1 MQTLY
6 RIDPLL
12 TIKESTYIRLI
23 TRNPKL
29 FSGKKLSVQRG
40 QGLKAEFFM
49 RLIWLAVEHPNLFK
63 KNLPVFIVAGSWDAI
78 AYYSRLG
85 WTVSIPITDSQDY
98 DLLVENTDN
107 NILKVQVK
115 TSRYLTEGGTYQV
128 SLKTCGGNKS
138 GQTIKKMDKNYI
150 DLF

>member
-1 MQTLY
+1 MLS
-6 RIDPLL
+6 RF
-12 TIKESTYIRLI
+12 ESYYPHNIFENVI
-23 TRNPKL
+23 N
-29 FSGKKLSVQRG
+29 SKK
-40 QGLKAEFFM
+40 QGDVGM
-49 RLIWLAVEHPNLFK
+49 CY
-63 KNLPVFIVAGSWDAI
+63 AI

-150 DLF
+150 DLVFVLVDDGSCYSIPTEKIESSGSMNLGDKYSEFKVSLF

>member
-1 MQTLY
+1 MFENV
-6 RIDPLL
+6 IN
-12 TIKESTYIRLI
+12 S
-23 TRNPKL
+23 
-29 FSGKKLSVQRG
+29 KK
-40 QGLKAEFFM
+40 QGDVGM
-49 RLIWLAVEHPNLFK
+49 CY
-63 KNLPVFIVAGSWDAI
+63 AI

-150 DLF
+150 DLVFVLVDDGSCYSIPTEKIESSGSMNLGDKYSEFKVSLYIIWLVNYKDV

>member
-1 MQTLY
+1 MFENV
-6 RIDPLL
+6 IN
-12 TIKESTYIRLI
+12 S
-23 TRNPKL
+23 
-29 FSGKKLSVQRG
+29 KK
-40 QGLKAEFFM
+40 QGDVGM
-49 RLIWLAVEHPNLFK
+49 CY
-63 KNLPVFIVAGSWDAI
+63 AI
-78 AYYSRLG
+78 AYYSKLE

-150 DLF
+150 DLVFVLVDDGSCYSIPTERIESSGSMNLGDKYSEFKVSLF

>member
-1 MQTLY
+1 MFENV
-6 RIDPLL
+6 IN
-12 TIKESTYIRLI
+12 S
-23 TRNPKL
+23 
-29 FSGKKLSVQRG
+29 KK
-40 QGLKAEFFM
+40 QGDVGM
-49 RLIWLAVEHPNLFK
+49 CY
-63 KNLPVFIVAGSWDAI
+63 AI

-138 GQTIKKMDKNYI
+138 GQTIKTMDKNYI
-150 DLF
+150 DLVFVLVDDGSCYSIPTEKIESSGSMNLGDKYSEFKVSLF

>member
-1 MQTLY
+1 MFENV
-6 RIDPLL
+6 IN
-12 TIKESTYIRLI
+12 S
-23 TRNPKL
+23 
-29 FSGKKLSVQRG
+29 KK
-40 QGLKAEFFM
+40 QGDVGM
-49 RLIWLAVEHPNLFK
+49 CY
-63 KNLPVFIVAGSWDAI
+63 AI

-150 DLF
+150 DLVFVLVDDGSCYSIPTEKIESSGSMNLGDKYSEFKVFLF

>member
-1 MQTLY
+1 MFENV
-6 RIDPLL
+6 IN
-12 TIKESTYIRLI
+12 S
-23 TRNPKL
+23 
-29 FSGKKLSVQRG
+29 KK
-40 QGLKAEFFM
+40 QGDVGM
-49 RLIWLAVEHPNLFK
+49 CY
-63 KNLPVFIVAGSWDAI
+63 AI

-150 DLF
+150 DLVFVLVDDGSCYSIPTEKIESSGSMNLEDKYSEFKVSLF

>member
-1 MQTLY
+1 MFENV
-6 RIDPLL
+6 IN
-12 TIKESTYIRLI
+12 S
-23 TRNPKL
+23 
-29 FSGKKLSVQRG
+29 KK
-40 QGLKAEFFM
+40 QGDVGM
-49 RLIWLAVEHPNLFK
+49 CY
-63 KNLPVFIVAGSWDAI
+63 AI

-150 DLF
+150 DLVFVLVDDGSCYSIPTEKTESSGSMNLGDKYSEFKVSLF

>member
-1 MQTLY
+1 MFENV
-6 RIDPLL
+6 IN
-12 TIKESTYIRLI
+12 S
-23 TRNPKL
+23 
-29 FSGKKLSVQRG
+29 KK
-40 QGLKAEFFM
+40 QGDVGM
-49 RLIWLAVEHPNLFK
+49 CY
-63 KNLPVFIVAGSWDAI
+63 AI

-128 SLKTCGGNKS
+128 RLKTCGGNKS

-150 DLF
+150 DLVFVLVDDGSCYSIPTEKIESSGSMNLGDKYSEFKVSLF

>member
-1 MQTLY
+1 MFENV
-6 RIDPLL
+6 IN
-12 TIKESTYIRLI
+12 S
-23 TRNPKL
+23 
-29 FSGKKLSVQRG
+29 KK
-40 QGLKAEFFM
+40 QGDVGM
-49 RLIWLAVEHPNLFK
+49 CY
-63 KNLPVFIVAGSWDAI
+63 AI

-150 DLF
+150 NLVFVLVDDGSCYSIPTEKIESSGSMNLGDKYSEFKVSLF

>member
-1 MQTLY
+1 MFENV
-6 RIDPLL
+6 IN
-12 TIKESTYIRLI
+12 S
-23 TRNPKL
+23 
-29 FSGKKLSVQRG
+29 KK
-40 QGLKAEFFM
+40 QGDVGM
-49 RLIWLAVEHPNLFK
+49 CY
-63 KNLPVFIVAGSWDAI
+63 AI
-78 AYYSRLG
+78 AYYSKLG

-150 DLF
+150 DLVFVLVDDGSCYSIPTERIESSGSMNLGDKYSEFKISLF

>member
-1 MQTLY
+1 MFENV
-6 RIDPLL
+6 IN
-12 TIKESTYIRLI
+12 S
-23 TRNPKL
+23 
-29 FSGKKLSVQRG
+29 KK
-40 QGLKAEFFM
+40 QGDVGM
-49 RLIWLAVEHPNLFK
+49 CY
-63 KNLPVFIVAGSWDAI
+63 AI

-150 DLF
+150 DLVFVLVDDESCYSIPTEKIESSGSMNLGDKYSEFKVSLF

>member
-1 MQTLY
+1 MFENVLN
-6 RIDPLL
+6 
-12 TIKESTYIRLI
+12 S
-23 TRNPKL
+23 
-29 FSGKKLSVQRG
+29 KK
-40 QGLKAEFFM
+40 QGDVGM
-49 RLIWLAVEHPNLFK
+49 CY
-63 KNLPVFIVAGSWDAI
+63 AI

-150 DLF
+150 DLVFVLVDDGSCYSIPTEKIESSGSMNLGDKYSEFKVSLF

>member
-1 MQTLY
+1 MFENV
-6 RIDPLL
+6 IN
-12 TIKESTYIRLI
+12 S
-23 TRNPKL
+23 
-29 FSGKKLSVQRG
+29 KK
-40 QGLKAEFFM
+40 QGDVGM
-49 RLIWLAVEHPNLFK
+49 CY
-63 KNLPVFIVAGSWDAI
+63 AI

-98 DLLVENTDN
+98 DLLVENTDD

-150 DLF
+150 DLVFVLVDDGSCYSIPTEKIESSGSMNLGDKYSEFKVSLF

>member
-1 MQTLY
+1 MFENV
-6 RIDPLL
+6 IN
-12 TIKESTYIRLI
+12 S
-23 TRNPKL
+23 
-29 FSGKKLSVQRG
+29 KK
-40 QGLKAEFFM
+40 QGDVGM
-49 RLIWLAVEHPNLFK
+49 CY
-63 KNLPVFIVAGSWDAI
+63 AI

-98 DLLVENTDN
+98 DLLVENTNN

-150 DLF
+150 DLVFVLVDDGSCYSIPTEKIESSGSMNLGDKYSEFKVSLF

>member
-1 MQTLY
+1 MFENV
-6 RIDPLL
+6 IN
-12 TIKESTYIRLI
+12 S
-23 TRNPKL
+23 
-29 FSGKKLSVQRG
+29 KK
-40 QGLKAEFFM
+40 QGDVGM
-49 RLIWLAVEHPNLFK
+49 RY
-63 KNLPVFIVAGSWDAI
+63 AI

-150 DLF
+150 DLVFVLVDDGSCYSIPTEKIESSGSMNLGDKYSEFKVSLF

>member
-1 MQTLY
+1 MFENV
-6 RIDPLL
+6 IN
-12 TIKESTYIRLI
+12 S
-23 TRNPKL
+23 
-29 FSGKKLSVQRG
+29 KK
-40 QGLKAEFFM
+40 QGDVGM
-49 RLIWLAVEHPNLFK
+49 CY
-63 KNLPVFIVAGSWDAI
+63 AI

-85 WTVSIPITDSQDY
+85 WTVSISITDSQDY

-150 DLF
+150 DLVFVLVDDGSCYSIPTEKIESSGSMNLGDKYSEFKVSLF

>member
-1 MQTLY
+1 MFENV
-6 RIDPLL
+6 IN
-12 TIKESTYIRLI
+12 S
-23 TRNPKL
+23 
-29 FSGKKLSVQRG
+29 KK
-40 QGLKAEFFM
+40 QGDVGM
-49 RLIWLAVEHPNLFK
+49 CY
-63 KNLPVFIVAGSWDAI
+63 AI

-85 WTVSIPITDSQDY
+85 WTISIPITDSQDY

-150 DLF
+150 DLVFVLVDDGSCYSIPTEKIESSGSMNLGDKYSEFKVSLF

>member
-1 MQTLY
+1 MFENV
-6 RIDPLL
+6 IN
-12 TIKESTYIRLI
+12 S
-23 TRNPKL
+23 
-29 FSGKKLSVQRG
+29 KK
-40 QGLKAEFFM
+40 QGDVGM
-49 RLIWLAVEHPNLFK
+49 CY
-63 KNLPVFIVAGSWDAI
+63 AI

-150 DLF
+150 DLAFVLVDDGSCYSIPTEKIESSGSMNLGDKYSEFKVSLF

>member
-1 MQTLY
+1 MFENV
-6 RIDPLL
+6 IN
-12 TIKESTYIRLI
+12 S
-23 TRNPKL
+23 
-29 FSGKKLSVQRG
+29 KK
-40 QGLKAEFFM
+40 QGDVGM
-49 RLIWLAVEHPNLFK
+49 CY
-63 KNLPVFIVAGSWDAI
+63 AI

-150 DLF
+150 DLVFVLVDDGSCYSIPTEKIESSGSMNLGDKYSEFKVSFF

>member
-1 MQTLY
+1 MFENV
-6 RIDPLL
+6 IN
-12 TIKESTYIRLI
+12 S
-23 TRNPKL
+23 
-29 FSGKKLSVQRG
+29 KK
-40 QGLKAEFFM
+40 QGVVGM
-49 RLIWLAVEHPNLFK
+49 CY
-63 KNLPVFIVAGSWDAI
+63 AI
-78 AYYSRLG
+78 AYYSKLG

-150 DLF
+150 DLVFVLVDDGSCYSIPTERIESSGSMNLGDKYSEFKVSLF

>member
-1 MQTLY
+1 MFENV
-6 RIDPLL
+6 IN
-12 TIKESTYIRLI
+12 S
-23 TRNPKL
+23 
-29 FSGKKLSVQRG
+29 KK
-40 QGLKAEFFM
+40 QGDVGM
-49 RLIWLAVEHPNLFK
+49 CY
-63 KNLPVFIVAGSWDAI
+63 AI

-128 SLKTCGGNKS
+128 SLKSCGGNKS

-150 DLF
+150 DLVFVLVDDGSCYFIPTEKIESSGSMNLGDKYSEFKVSLF

>member
-1 MQTLY
+1 MFENV
-6 RIDPLL
+6 IN
-12 TIKESTYIRLI
+12 S
-23 TRNPKL
+23 
-29 FSGKKLSVQRG
+29 KK
-40 QGLKAEFFM
+40 QGDVGM
-49 RLIWLAVEHPNLFK
+49 CY
-63 KNLPVFIVAGSWDAI
+63 AI

-150 DLF
+150 DLVFVLVDDGSCYSIPTEKIESSGSMNLGDKYSEFKVSLF

>member
-1 MQTLY
+1 MFENV
-6 RIDPLL
+6 IN
-12 TIKESTYIRLI
+12 S
-23 TRNPKL
+23 
-29 FSGKKLSVQRG
+29 KK
-40 QGLKAEFFM
+40 QGDVGM
-49 RLIWLAVEHPNLFK
+49 CY
-63 KNLPVFIVAGSWDAI
+63 AI

-150 DLF
+150 DLVFVLVDDGSCYSIPIEKIESSGSMNLGDKYSEFKVSLF

>member
-1 MQTLY
+1 MFENV
-6 RIDPLL
+6 IN
-12 TIKESTYIRLI
+12 S
-23 TRNPKL
+23 
-29 FSGKKLSVQRG
+29 KK
-40 QGLKAEFFM
+40 QGDVGM
-49 RLIWLAVEHPNLFK
+49 CY
-63 KNLPVFIVAGSWDAI
+63 AI

-138 GQTIKKMDKNYI
+138 GQTIKKTDKNYI
-150 DLF
+150 DLVFVLVDDGSCYSIPTEKIESSGSMNLGDKYSEFKVSLF

>member
-1 MQTLY
+1 MFENV
-6 RIDPLL
+6 IN
-12 TIKESTYIRLI
+12 S
-23 TRNPKL
+23 
-29 FSGKKLSVQRG
+29 KK
-40 QGLKAEFFM
+40 QGDVGM
-49 RLIWLAVEHPNLFK
+49 CY
-63 KNLPVFIVAGSWDAI
+63 AI

-115 TSRYLTEGGTYQV
+115 TIRYLTEGGTYQV

-150 DLF
+150 DLVFVLVDDGSCYSIPTEKIESSGSMNLGDKYSEFKVSLF

>member
-1 MQTLY
+1 MFENV
-6 RIDPLL
+6 IN
-12 TIKESTYIRLI
+12 S
-23 TRNPKL
+23 
-29 FSGKKLSVQRG
+29 KK
-40 QGLKAEFFM
+40 QGDVGM
-49 RLIWLAVEHPNLFK
+49 CY
-63 KNLPVFIVAGSWDAI
+63 AI
-78 AYYSRLG
+78 ASYSRLG

-150 DLF
+150 DLVFVLVDDGSCYSIPTEKIESSGSMNLGDKYSEFKVSLF

>member
-1 MQTLY
+1 MFENV
-6 RIDPLL
+6 IN
-12 TIKESTYIRLI
+12 S
-23 TRNPKL
+23 
-29 FSGKKLSVQRG
+29 KK
-40 QGLKAEFFM
+40 QGDVGM
-49 RLIWLAVEHPNLFK
+49 CY
-63 KNLPVFIVAGSWDAI
+63 AI

-85 WTVSIPITDSQDY
+85 WTVSMPITDSQDY

-150 DLF
+150 DLVFVLVDDGSCYSIPTEKIESSGSMNLGDKYSEFKVSLF